1 MAQIQITN
9 REELQLANLFKSN
22 GEGAKYHYQPN
33 GKEFQILRKYKEEGE
48 RKGLKVLFDVAMF
61 DGSTRLEYVGKDAT
75 TLAKIITGEAKS
87 NGKSRAKKVK
97 SPAEIVEALRAE
109 WDSLRERQMEI
120 AEMIGNKLPKMPKAE
135 KLDFSEY
142 LASLE
147 EAERTERVQK
157 ATAEM
162 SIEELLAEVA
172 RRQAEQA
179 Q

>member
-1 MAQIQITN
+1 MESKKISN
-9 REELQLANLFKSN
+9 REQLQLAKMFNEN
-22 GEGAKYHYQPN
+22 GEAQVYVYEPN
-33 GKEFQILRKYKEEGE
+33 SKQFQILRKYKEEGG
-48 RKGLKVLFDVAMF
+48 RKGLKVLFDVAII
-61 DGSTRLEYVGKDAT
+61 DGATRLEYVGKDAT
-75 TLAKIITGEAKS
+75 TLAKVITGEAKS
-87 NGKSRAKKVK
+87 NGKTRTKKVQTA
-97 SPAEIVEALRAE
+97 AEKVDALRAE
-109 WDSLRERQMEI
+109 WDAIRERQMEI
-120 AEMIGNKLPKMPKAE
+120 AELTGNKLPKMPKAD

-147 EAERTERVQK
+147 EAERTERVQR

>member
-1 MAQIQITN
+1 MAQIQIDN
-9 REELQLANLFKSN
+9 RDQLQLANLFKSN
-22 GEGAKYHYQPN
+22 GEGAKYHYTPN

-48 RKGLKVLFDVAMF
+48 RKGLKVLFDVAII
-61 DGSTRLEYVGKDAT
+61 DGSTRVEYVGKDAT
-75 TLAKIITGEAKS
+75 TLAKVITGEARN
-87 NGKSRAKKVK
+87 NGKTRTKKVQTA
-97 SPAEIVEALRAE
+97 AEKVDALRAE
-109 WDSLRERQMEI
+109 WDAIRERQMEI
-120 AEMIGNKLPKMPKAE
+120 AEMTSNKLPKMPKADN
-135 KLDFSEY
+135 LDFSQY